1 MANKKACRTCK
12 YLTDKPKCPLCE
24 SDQFSDSWK
33 GKIIVINAEKSE
45 IAKNTGIKVKGEYAI
60 KL

>member
-1 MANKKACRTCK
+1 MANKKACRKCK
-12 YLTDKPKCPLCE
+12 YLTEKSKCPLCE

-45 IAKNTGIKVKGEYAI
+45 IAKNTGIKVKGGYAI